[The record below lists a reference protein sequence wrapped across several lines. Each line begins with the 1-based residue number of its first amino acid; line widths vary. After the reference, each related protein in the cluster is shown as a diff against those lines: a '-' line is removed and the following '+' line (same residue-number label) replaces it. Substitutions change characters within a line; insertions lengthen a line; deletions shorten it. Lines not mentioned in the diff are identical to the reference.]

1 MLERFESL
9 RGFVTGRPPGPARLM
24 SRGRGFA
31 APGSSLYGGEMSNQD
46 DAPNFKV
53 TDKRLFDEEGEIRGN
68 RVEERE
74 SPSQDAAPEAHP
86 NAGRG
91 GQADGSA
98 QGIDFSSFVISLAT
112 TAMVHL
118 GEGPVDSGAPPQ
130 DLDAAGQMIDILGM
144 LKEKTEGNLSPD
156 ESRLVHDILYE
167 LRMKFLARRKAVKL

>member
-1 MLERFESL
+1 
-9 RGFVTGRPPGPARLM
+9 
-24 SRGRGFA
+24 
-31 APGSSLYGGEMSNQD
+31 MSNQD

-53 TDKRLFDEEGEIRGN
+53 TDKRLFDDEGEIRGN

-74 SPSQDAAPEAHP
+74 NPSQTVASEAPPKADP
-86 NAGRG
+86 A

-118 GEGPVDSGAPPQ
+118 GEGPVDSGAPPE

-144 LKEKTEGNLSPD
+144 LEKKTEGNLSPE

-167 LRMKFLARRKAVKL
+167 LRMKFLAKRKAVKL

>member
-1 MLERFESL
+1 
-9 RGFVTGRPPGPARLM
+9 
-24 SRGRGFA
+24 
-31 APGSSLYGGEMSNQD
+31 MSNQD

-53 TDKRLFDEEGEIRGN
+53 TDRRQFDDEGEIRGN

-74 SPSQDAAPEAHP
+74 SPSQTVAPEVPP
-86 NAGRG
+86 NADPG

-118 GEGPVDSGAPPQ
+118 GEGPVDSGAPPE
-130 DLDAAGQMIDILGM
+130 DLDAASQMIDILGM
-144 LKEKTEGNLSPD
+144 LEKKTEGNLSPE

-167 LRMKFLARRKAVKL
+167 LRMKFLSKRKAVKL

>member
-1 MLERFESL
+1 
-9 RGFVTGRPPGPARLM
+9 M
-24 SRGRGFA
+24 SH
-31 APGSSLYGGEMSNQD
+31 QD

-74 SPSQDAAPEAHP
+74 DSSPVEIPEAEAS
-86 NAGRG
+86 AGQG
-91 GQADGSA
+91 DPTEGDA
-98 QGIDFSSFVISLAT
+98 QKIDFSSFVISLAT

-118 GEGPVDSGAPPQ
+118 GEVPVESGGQPE

-144 LKEKTEGNLSPD
+144 LEKKTEGNLSSE

-167 LRMKFLARRKAVKL
+167 LRMKFLAKRQVVKL